1 MLQLRLSV
9 DDLSRIRV
17 IDTLGLAFEAH
28 LAWNRLTEQRRDVF
42 SEWRRT
48 VRSRSRRSAPTP
60 GPAESRGTLLDALT
74 SGRPAEGDSFPAE
87 AVEPF
92 WGRIHQFLRAE
103 RDACGREVVTG
114 GMEQVLNNRHPSV
127 VWRSPT
133 LRIDN
138 LQPSREI
145 SLVGQGLTLAPSLF
159 APRPFLIDREMGWRG
174 LPVLVYNVVPSVE
187 DAATIW
193 NGSSARAALQDLLG
207 RTRADVLDSLRE
219 SQSTGQVADRLRI
232 STPSA
237 SKHITV
243 LRRAGFVTTER
254 RHNSTV
260 HALTPLGETLLG

>member
-1 MLQLRLSV
+1 MLELRLSV

-48 VRSRSRRSAPTP
+48 VRGRSRRTP
-60 GPAESRGTLLDALT
+60 LAAGPDGSRGTLLEALT
-74 SGRPAEGDSFPAE
+74 SGRPPEGDSFPTE

-103 RDACGREVVTG
+103 RDACGREVVTA
-114 GMEQVLNNRHPSV
+114 GMEHVLNNRHPSI

-133 LRIDN
+133 LRVDN
-138 LQPSREI
+138 VQPSREI
-145 SLVGQGLTLAPSLF
+145 VLVGQGLTLVPSLF
-159 APRPFLIDREMGWRG
+159 APRPFLIDKEMGWHG
-174 LPVLVYNVVPSVE
+174 LPILVYNVVPSVE
-187 DAATIW
+187 DAAALW
-193 NGSSARAALQDLLG
+193 NGQSARAALQDLLG
-207 RTRADVLDSLRE
+207 RTRADVLGTLRE
-219 SQSTGQVADRLRI
+219 SQSTGQVADRLHI